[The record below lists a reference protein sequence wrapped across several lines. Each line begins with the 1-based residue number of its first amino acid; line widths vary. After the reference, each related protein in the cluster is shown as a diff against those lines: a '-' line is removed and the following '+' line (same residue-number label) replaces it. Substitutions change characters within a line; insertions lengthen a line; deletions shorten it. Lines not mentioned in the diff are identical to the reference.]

1 MNESMAVQCRITQ
14 GGTWVLCPVCRA
26 GKVQKLAAT
35 TRAQSLTVFCRRCK
49 RESVIDVKPLGTG
62 GGPRVTLAAPL
73 RGPGVGEKVHCPAS

>member
-1 MNESMAVQCRITQ
+1 MSESMAVQCRITQ

-49 RESVIDVKPLGTG
+49 RESVIDVEPMGAAGK
-62 GGPRVTLAAPL
+62 PRVTLAAPVW
-73 RGPGVGEKVHCPAS
+73 GPRVGKAPQCAAM